1 MQEHHFATAQAM
13 AQAQAHAVAA
23 QLQAALQARGQATLA
38 VSGGRSPIALFEALR
53 LQALDWRQ
61 VTVILVDERCV
72 SASHPDSNALLVRQH
87 LLHGAAKAA
96 RFIAYTE
103 DQAAPDPANA
113 DAWLSFAKAQ
123 LEDLALPLDVVLLG
137 MGDDGH
143 TASWFPGGTGLA
155 EALSSARLLA
165 CVQPPAYAPHL
176 RITLTQQAVVAARHI
191 HLALAGP
198 GKLRVYA
205 QARQTASL
213 AAPVSLVLHQA
224 ERLDV
229 WLAKE
234 AS

>member
-1 MQEHHFATAQAM
+1 MQEHHFATAPEM
-13 AQAQAHAVAA
+13 AQAQALAVAA

-38 VSGGRSPIALFEALR
+38 VSGGRSPIALFESLR
-53 LQALDWRQ
+53 LQALDWRL

-72 SASHPDSNALLVRQH
+72 SASHADSNAQLVRTH
-87 LLHGAAKAA
+87 LLQGAAAAA

-103 DQAAPDPANA
+103 GEAPDPANA
-113 DAWLSFAKAQ
+113 DAWLSFAQGQ
-123 LEDLALPLDVVLLG
+123 LANLALPLDVVLLG

-155 EALSSARLLA
+155 EALSSTRLLA

-191 HLALAGP
+191 HLALAGA
-198 GKLRVYA
+198 GKLQVYA

-213 AAPVSLVLHQA
+213 DAPVSLVLHQA
-224 ERLDV
+224 QRLDV